1 MGQLK
6 PFSTVISGHLCI
18 QAVSNAINDFDI
30 YGGTTL
36 ICQVGLSYRVP
47 NDCSND
53 DCSGRCTCLAVK
65 KAQQLNRMSVMVKVS
80 SIFMAHQLFLL
91 AVTLCWLEA
100 LCTCIQY
107 MYIIWDKAAFVL
119 SLYQNHSM
127 QSSKANI
134 CTVCHLLQV

>member
-65 KAQQLNRMSVMVKVS
+65 KAQQNVS
-80 SIFMAHQLFLL
+80 DGESFQHFYGSPTIFTRCHIMLVGGHM
-91 AVTLCWLEA
+91 
-100 LCTCIQY
+100 Y
-107 MYIIWDKAAFVL
+107 MYTIHVYPYYMGQGRICAFPL
-119 SLYQNHSM
+119 SES
-127 QSSKANI
+127 
-134 CTVCHLLQV
+134 